1 MNEKTVAIVILN
13 YNSAQQTE
21 NLIQSLKKFE
31 EDYDLIIVDNHSS
44 KSDREQLEKFQ
55 TCAEIMELRQNSG
68 YAAGNNAGIKRA
80 MELKYQ
86 YILIANSDIEIIYP
100 NTIKKLVFYM
110 DKLHADAVGP
120 QMRNDKGEINS
131 GIIIDNRMGRTSRKI
146 THEITPCR
154 SLVGAC
160 LLLSRRMI
168 EKNGYIPE
176 EYFLYREET
185 DYLIQAYQKDLKIYY
200 IPQIEIIHRHGT
212 TTGKVWDYYF
222 NRNSIYFARKIWH
235 TPVIFLALFH
245 FLKSVY
251 LTYSIFTGLEHR
263 ENKAESIKLMWLGY
277 VDGIHGKIGKKENM

>member
-1 MNEKTVAIVILN
+1 
-13 YNSAQQTE
+13 
-21 NLIQSLKKFE
+21 
-31 EDYDLIIVDNHSS
+31 
-44 KSDREQLEKFQ
+44 
-55 TCAEIMELRQNSG
+55 
-68 YAAGNNAGIKRA
+68 
-80 MELKYQ
+80 
-86 YILIANSDIEIIYP
+86 
-100 NTIKKLVFYM
+100 M